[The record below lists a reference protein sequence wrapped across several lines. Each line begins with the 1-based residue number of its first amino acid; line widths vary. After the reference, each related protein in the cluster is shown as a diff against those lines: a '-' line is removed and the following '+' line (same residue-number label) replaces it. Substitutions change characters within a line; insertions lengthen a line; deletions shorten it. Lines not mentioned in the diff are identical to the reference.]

1 VEGKNRLLQE
11 RKSQPLDGF
20 SRPAHSIGMAKD
32 ALAKNGSYRVSGRTR
47 DGVEIL
53 TPNTAPSHFTP
64 REIQNV
70 ITRLVRSSAADRR
83 SDRSAAFG
91 TERKK

>member
-1 VEGKNRLLQE
+1 
-11 RKSQPLDGF
+11 
-20 SRPAHSIGMAKD
+20 
-32 ALAKNGSYRVSGRTR
+32 
-47 DGVEIL
+47 VEIL

>member
-1 VEGKNRLLQE
+1 
-11 RKSQPLDGF
+11 
-20 SRPAHSIGMAKD
+20 MAKD

-83 SDRSAAFG
+83 SERSAASG
-91 TERKK
+91 TERKD